1 MLHPKRNFFFALLFG
16 LVGSSLRCLLV
27 KHVTACLCSLLL
39 LTFAPLLCVGYL
51 FLLSDEGC
59 NGISHAS
66 GSSAEVT
73 NIFLLFYRFIAQ
85 DINALKGVSVY
96 ATGWFLKC
104 PPASVAS
111 ARLQESLND
120 EIV

>member
-1 MLHPKRNFFFALLFG
+1 MLHGKRNLFFALGFSNPLCLF
-16 LVGSSLRCLLV
+16 
-27 KHVTACLCSLLL
+27 LL
-39 LTFAPLLCVGYL
+39 LTLTPLLCVNYL
-51 FLLSDEGC
+51 LLLSDEGC

-73 NIFLLFYRFIAQ
+73 NIFFLFYRFIAQ

-96 ATGWFLKC
+96 ATGWFLKR
-104 PPASVAS
+104 PPASVGS
-111 ARLQESLND
+111 AGLQESLND

>member
-16 LVGSSLRCLLV
+16 LVGGSLRCF
-27 KHVTACLCSLLL
+27 LL
-39 LTFAPLLCVGYL
+39 LTFAPLLCVNHL

-59 NGISHAS
+59 NGVGEAS
-66 GSSAEVT
+66 GSSAEMT
-73 NIFLLFYRFIAQ
+73 NVFLLFYRFIAQ
-85 DINALKGVSVY
+85 GINALKGVSVY

-104 PPASVAS
+104 CPAPFAS